1 MEDTLILTKASILKQ
16 VVNQVFDERIP
27 QIAEQS
33 NQKPFLTKEEVMEL
47 TGWSSRKLQYMRSS
61 KQLSYVKHGR
71 SIVYPTDEFYQFM
84 EQHHIKPLQ

>member
-1 MEDTLILTKASILKQ
+1 
-16 VVNQVFDERIP
+16 
-27 QIAEQS
+27 
-33 NQKPFLTKEEVMEL
+33 
-47 TGWSSRKLQYMRSS
+47 MRSS